1 MDTEILPI
9 PENCLDEDIGEAL
22 QPSVYAQPV
31 PRAIGRRH
39 ENASVNAR
47 MLKAPE
53 DSFTRAALAAAREH
67 YESGEVTISLYFVR
81 HPCMVLFFSC
91 RSEAVQQTLQ
101 CSALAR
107 SMPKISL

>member
-9 PENCLDEDIGEAL
+9 PENYLDEDIGEAL

-39 ENASVNAR
+39 ENASLNAR

-67 YESGEVTISLYFVR
+67 YESGEVTVSLIS
-81 HPCMVLFFSC
+81 
-91 RSEAVQQTLQ
+91 
-101 CSALAR
+101 
-107 SMPKISL
+107 